1 MTDAKATKRRTV
13 SVGEEALAAQL
24 HAAGVPFER
33 EQELIPGRKF
43 RFDFLLS
50 DTDLIVEVEGG
61 TWVGSRHTTG
71 AGFAKDCE
79 KYNLAL
85 EHGYRVLRYT
95 TKMVTDGSA
104 VAQIV
109 PIWRRKR
116 QLSVQRRLL

>member
-1 MTDAKATKRRTV
+1 M
-13 SVGEEALAAQL
+13 SVANKPGSAGERSLAALLQ
-24 HAAGVPFER
+24 AAGVPYLQ
-33 EQELIPGRKF
+33 EQVLIPGRKF

-61 TWVGSRHTTG
+61 TWRGGRHTSG

-95 TKMVTDGSA
+95 TDMVTDGRA
-104 VAQIV
+104 VSQIL